1 MIWRISWKNVW
12 RNRSRSM
19 VVICAVTLGTIS
31 GIFVA
36 GLMKGWVDQRIHA
49 AIHTEVSHI
58 KIQNPEYLNNEELKH
73 TIPSYTEIKNFLNS
87 SSEVKTWT
95 KHTKIVAM
103 ASTSRGNTALKLQ
116 GINTLE
122 EKAVSDVYTKI
133 VKDGGSYFESKS
145 KNSIVIS
152 EKTADQLRLINYII
166 SQETLDSLIQLGV
179 SESLITNLKS
189 IKNQRFI
196 TEKKFKAE
204 LESMLKPKEIKEFG
218 VDIMSLAKNY
228 KIRSKIRFTFTD
240 MNGEMVQKSFRVCGI
255 YKTNNTMF
263 DQFNAFVKEESIASI
278 AGLQP
283 NDYHEINIILNDE
296 NDESVNALR
305 DELKSKFHEVN
316 VMTWKELA
324 PDAGMMADFMSM
336 YYYMIMGVIFFAL
349 AFGIINTMLMAVLER
364 IKELGML
371 MAIGMNKKR
380 VFNMI
385 MLETIFLTIVGSVTG
400 MILGGLLIG
409 IFGQVGLNFAS
420 VQEGFEA
427 FGWSAMVYPNIELSF
442 FIGVTVMVIV
452 IAILSSIIP
461 ARKALKLNPV
471 EAIRTE

>member
-31 GIFVA
+31 GVFVA

-73 TIPSYTEIKNFLNS
+73 TISNYHGIANFLDNS
-87 SSEVKTWT
+87 EEVKAWT

-116 GINTLE
+116 GIDINE
-122 EKAVSDVYTKI
+122 EKVVSNVFTYI
-133 VKDGGSYFESKS
+133 VKDGGNYFESKS
-145 KNSIVIS
+145 KNPIVIS
-152 EKTADQLRLINYII
+152 EKTADQLRMINYII
-166 SQETLDSLIQLGV
+166 TQELLDSLNHSGAK
-179 SESLITNLKS
+179 ENLINKLCNLKD
-189 IKNQRFI
+189 KRFI

-204 LESMLKPKEIKEFG
+204 LESILKQKEINEFG
-218 VDIMSLAKNY
+218 ATIMNLAKNY

-240 MNGEMVQKSFRVCGI
+240 MDGEMTQKSFRICGI
-255 YKTNNTMF
+255 YKTYNAMF
-263 DQFNAFVKEESIASI
+263 DQFNAFVPNESIADV
-278 AGLQP
+278 AGFKES
-283 NDYHEINIILNDE
+283 DYHEINMILKDE
-296 NDESVNALR
+296 ESLSAFR
-305 DELKSKFHEVN
+305 DKLKTKFPEIN

-324 PDAGMMADFMSM
+324 PDAGMMADFMAV
-336 YYYMIMGVIFFAL
+336 YYYMIMGIIFFAL

-371 MAIGMNKKR
+371 MAIGMNKIR
-380 VFNMI
+380 IFNMI
-385 MLETIFLTIVGSVTG
+385 MFETIFLTIVGSIAG
-400 MILGGLLIG
+400 MVLGGSLIG
-409 IFGQVGLNFAS
+409 IFGQTGLNFAS

-427 FGWSAMVYPNIELSF
+427 FGWSAMVYPDIEMGF
-442 FIGVTVMVIV
+442 FFGVTLMVIV